1 MANDRLYLSFGVA
14 FFSDDWDCM
23 GLHPPYTNAFL
34 WMRTLRAELL
44 RKPLASVSGFFTDR
58 RSLELFGGDPAFP
71 FLSVM
76 ASSVYDASASIPRSR
91 LPDMVHGVY
100 APTGWHE

>member
-76 ASSVYDASASIPRSR
+76 ASSVYDVRVDPQKQAASHDPRR
-91 LPDMVHGVY
+91 LRPDGM
-100 APTGWHE
+100 A